1 MLCNL
6 WYTILVRGNQEI
18 KGDFFMT
25 DKTFVF
31 GHTNPDTDSIASA
44 ISMANLQTEM
54 GKYAESY
61 RLGNTNKE
69 TNYALK
75 TFNVEKPELLSKL
88 EDHSNVIMVDNN
100 EFSQSVDGIENAHI
114 QMVVDHHRLNLHT
127 SEPVYCIAEPVGCA
141 STILYKLY
149 KQEDV
154 VITPRI
160 AGMMLSAII
169 SDTLMFRSP
178 TCTDQDRITAEKLSK
193 IAGIDLY
200 DYGYKLLEAG
210 TDISDSTPEQII
222 CIDSKDFQHNN
233 LKITISQ
240 INSSNVDE
248 VFKRKPELEKAI
260 ENRIQKENIDLFV
273 FVVTD
278 ILEANSKVI
287 VLGNRTDIFERAFH
301 IQLIGNT
308 TVLKGVVSRKKQIL
322 PAILEGIEQKIQ
334 L

>member
-1 MLCNL
+1 
-6 WYTILVRGNQEI
+6 
-18 KGDFFMT
+18 MT
-25 DKTFVF
+25 DKTYVF

-44 ISMANLQTEM
+44 ISMANLQTQT
-54 GKYAESY
+54 GRYAESF
-61 RLGNTNKE
+61 RLGNINKE
-69 TNYALK
+69 TKYALN
-75 TFNVEKPELLSKL
+75 TFNIQEPELLSKI
-88 EDHSNVIMVDNN
+88 EDHTNVIMVDNN
-100 EFSQSVDGIENAHI
+100 EFSQSVNGIENAHI

-149 KQEDV
+149 RQEDV
-154 VITPRI
+154 TITPRI

-193 IAGIDLY
+193 IAGINLY

-210 TDISDSTPEQII
+210 TDISDCTAEEII
-222 CIDSKDFQHNN
+222 NIDSKDFMHHE

-248 VFKRKPELEKAI
+248 VFKRKHEIEKAI
-260 ENRIQKENIDLFV
+260 EAKIKKENIDLFV

-278 ILEANSKVI
+278 ILEANSRVI

-301 IQLIGNT
+301 TELIANT
-308 TVLKGVVSRKKQIL
+308 TLLKGVVSRKKQIL
-322 PAILEGIEQKIQ
+322 PAILQGIDQKIE

>member
-1 MLCNL
+1 
-6 WYTILVRGNQEI
+6 
-18 KGDFFMT
+18 MT
-25 DKTFVF
+25 DKTYVF

-44 ISMANLQTEM
+44 ISMANLQTQT
-54 GKYAESY
+54 GRYAESF
-61 RLGNTNKE
+61 RLGNINKE
-69 TNYALK
+69 TKYALN
-75 TFNVEKPELLSKL
+75 TFNMQEPELLSKI
-88 EDHSNVIMVDNN
+88 EDHTNVIMVDNN
-100 EFSQSVDGIENAHI
+100 EFSQSVSGIENAHI

-149 KQEDV
+149 RQEDAT
-154 VITPRI
+154 ITPRI

-193 IAGIDLY
+193 IAGINLY

-210 TDISDSTPEQII
+210 TDISDCTAEEII
-222 CIDSKDFQHNN
+222 NIDSKDFMHHE

-248 VFKRKPELEKAI
+248 VFKRKPEIEKAI
-260 ENRIQKENIDLFV
+260 EAKIKKENIDLFV

-278 ILEANSKVI
+278 ILEANSRVI

-301 IQLIGNT
+301 TELIANT
-308 TVLKGVVSRKKQIL
+308 TLLKGVVSRKKQIL
-322 PAILEGIEQKIQ
+322 PAILQGIDQKIE

>member
-1 MLCNL
+1 
-6 WYTILVRGNQEI
+6 
-18 KGDFFMT
+18 MT
-25 DKTFVF
+25 DKTYVF

-44 ISMANLQTEM
+44 ISMANLQTQT
-54 GKYAESY
+54 GRYAESF
-61 RLGNTNKE
+61 RLGNINKE
-69 TNYALK
+69 TKYALN
-75 TFNVEKPELLSKL
+75 TFNMQEPELLSKI
-88 EDHSNVIMVDNN
+88 EDHTNVIMVDNN
-100 EFSQSVDGIENAHI
+100 EFSQSVSGIENAHI

-149 KQEDV
+149 RQEDV
-154 VITPRI
+154 TITPRI

-193 IAGIDLY
+193 IAGINLY

-210 TDISDSTPEQII
+210 TDISDCTAEEII
-222 CIDSKDFQHNN
+222 NIDSKDFMHHE

-248 VFKRKPELEKAI
+248 VFKRKPEIEKAI
-260 ENRIQKENIDLFV
+260 EAKIKKENIDLFV

-278 ILEANSKVI
+278 ILEANSRVI

-301 IQLIGNT
+301 TELIANT
-308 TVLKGVVSRKKQIL
+308 TLLKGVVSRKKQIL
-322 PAILEGIEQKIQ
+322 PAILQGIDQKIE

>member
-1 MLCNL
+1 
-6 WYTILVRGNQEI
+6 
-18 KGDFFMT
+18 MT
-25 DKTFVF
+25 DKTYVF

-44 ISMANLQTEM
+44 ISMANLQTQT
-54 GKYAESY
+54 GRYAESF
-61 RLGNTNKE
+61 RLGNINKE
-69 TNYALK
+69 TKYALN
-75 TFNVEKPELLSKL
+75 TFNIQEPKLLSKI
-88 EDHSNVIMVDNN
+88 EDHTNVIMVDNN
-100 EFSQSVDGIENAHI
+100 EFSQSVNGIENAHI

-149 KQEDV
+149 RQEDV
-154 VITPRI
+154 TITPRI

-193 IAGIDLY
+193 IAGINLY

-210 TDISDSTPEQII
+210 TDISDCTAEEII
-222 CIDSKDFQHNN
+222 NIDSKDFMHHE

-248 VFKRKPELEKAI
+248 VFKRKHEIEKAI
-260 ENRIQKENIDLFV
+260 EAKIKKENIDLFV

-278 ILEANSKVI
+278 ILEANSRVI

-301 IQLIGNT
+301 TELIANT
-308 TVLKGVVSRKKQIL
+308 TLLKGVVSRKKQIL
-322 PAILEGIEQKIQ
+322 PAILQGIDQKIE